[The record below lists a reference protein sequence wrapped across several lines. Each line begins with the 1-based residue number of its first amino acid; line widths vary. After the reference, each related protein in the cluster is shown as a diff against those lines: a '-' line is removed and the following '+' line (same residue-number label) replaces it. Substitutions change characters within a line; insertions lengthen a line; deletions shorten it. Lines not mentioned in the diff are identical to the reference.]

1 MYFFEDNGTWQFRDN
16 MGTLVTDDCRV
27 RIAAAVKAPLLTR
40 SPYVPYED
48 EGTEADSP
56 TSEHPLKAEVWASS
70 EEWLFPDEDK
80 DGSGTG
86 TYKVA
91 YHTTAR
97 FQSGGPQ
104 LLAEVIYSKIDTPP
118 IYFVALSPETGWHT
132 RADGDNSKGKAYSNG
147 DIMNLSSDLSLYA
160 QWEMTQ
166 L

>member
-1 MYFFEDNGTWQFRDN
+1 
-16 MGTLVTDDCRV
+16 MGTPVTDDCRV

-118 IYFVALSPETGWHT
+118 IYFVAMSPETGWHT

-147 DIMNLSSDLSLYA
+147 DILNLSSDLSLYA